1 MRLTIMFRLLLLFII
16 LAPQLI
22 CAKEN
27 IIVFH
32 AGSLSVPF
40 SMLEKEFEKNNPQFD
55 VIREASGSRVCA
67 RKISELKKPADIVAV
82 ADYSVIDN
90 LLIPEYAKFNV
101 HFATNEMVIAYT
113 AKSKYSENI
122 DSNNWYNILLKDNV
136 KVGHSNPNL
145 DPCGYRS
152 ILVVKLAEKYYKIN
166 NYYNQLLNYGDSYE
180 NGEENRSKII
190 VRPKE
195 TDLLGLLESGII
207 DYLFIYKSVAIQHNL
222 KYVKLPNEIALN
234 DINFSDFYSTVNF
247 NITGSKPS
255 NFITVT
261 GKPIVYGITIP
272 EDHKIYPN
280 NKKGAIKFLNFI
292 LSEDGRKIMENS
304 GQNPVYPPLVTGN
317 IIKNE

>member
-1 MRLTIMFRLLLLFII
+1 
-16 LAPQLI
+16 
-22 CAKEN
+22 
-27 IIVFH
+27 
-32 AGSLSVPF
+32 
-40 SMLEKEFEKNNPQFD
+40 
-55 VIREASGSRVCA
+55 
-67 RKISELKKPADIVAV
+67 
-82 ADYSVIDN
+82 
-90 LLIPEYAKFNV
+90 
-101 HFATNEMVIAYT
+101 MVIAYT

-292 LSEDGRKIMENS
+292 LSEDGRKIMEDS
-304 GQNPVYPPLVTGN
+304 GQNPIYPPLVTGD